1 MIDESLLKSNFIGRD
16 GFRWWIGQ
24 IPPIESMGNQ
34 PNGSGWG
41 NRTKVRI
48 LGYHPYDINELP
60 DEELPWAQILLSTTD
75 GSGASNYGTSH
86 KIRPGDIVFGFF
98 LDGDN
103 AQIPVISGCFGRTD
117 QVPGAGYSSPFVPF
131 TGYTDRIP
139 NDGSKLKRNEQG
151 DEGNKAQESPVN
163 LPPSVANRNNQIPSF
178 GGIGDTVVLATN
190 KPGSKI
196 EKIQNELENAIKFL
210 ENIKSYPNLAQ
221 EWIDD
226 RVDELC
232 EEVSK
237 KIEGITNDIVSGVV
251 NDTYEK
257 LQDPLK
263 QGAEAVNDK
272 VKSAVEAAT
281 GSGST
286 GRLAGAKAQEATIKP
301 VQELQ
306 KLIPCLISN
315 IIKGLGG
322 LIGDMVCGLLKNV
335 ANVVKCVIDQFIGG
349 LLNGI
354 IDLIISGMSA
364 VLGGLSLLLSFSGF
378 NLGDSI
384 RQSAEGLLGIPF
396 SLNCGEEPEEEGVK
410 KWTIGSGPE
419 QSSSFNINDI
429 LSLANTANA
438 IASDPASILSGLAG
452 IAGSLDF
459 LSADISNPNFKGGLG
474 NCYAGPPVACLPPT
488 INIFGGGG
496 SGASALPIFGSIV
509 GNTASIIGA
518 VITSGGSGYTY
529 PPFVSIKDNCRRGY
543 GAVAQTVIR
552 NGRVTA
558 VLLNSEGEGYTRGE
572 NRDVTISRVIVENPG
587 FNYQQGDI
595 AIDNFGNEYELVI
608 DTVSN
613 FNDENEI
620 GTTGSIASVTPPIN
634 IKEITDRPVIK
645 VISKTGAGAKLKPVF
660 AFREEVE
667 RQQNIS
673 GFQRKVENV
682 IDCIT

>member
-24 IPPIESMGNQ
+24 IPPIESMGDQ

-41 NRTKVRI
+41 NRSKVRI
-48 LGYHPYDINELP
+48 LGYHPYDTNELP
-60 DEELPWAQILLSTTD
+60 NEELPWAQILLSPTD

-151 DEGNKAQESPVN
+151 DEGNTAQESPVN

-178 GGIGDTVVLATN
+178 SGIGDTVVLATN

-210 ENIKSYPNLAQ
+210 ENIKSYPNIAQ

-226 RVDELC
+226 KVEQLC
-232 EEVSK
+232 EEISK

-263 QGAEAVNDK
+263 QGAEAVYDN
-272 VKSAVEAAT
+272 VNSTVTAASGSKSA
-281 GSGST
+281 GH
-286 GRLAGAKAQEATIKP
+286 LAGAKAQEATIKP

-315 IIKGLGG
+315 IIKSLAG
-322 LIGDMVCGLLKNV
+322 LIKDMVCALLKNV
-335 ANVVKCVIDQFIGG
+335 ANVVSCVIDQFIGG

-396 SLNCGEEPEEEGVK
+396 SLNCNEEPEEEGVE

-419 QSSSFNINDI
+419 QSSSFDINDI
-429 LSLANTANA
+429 LSLANTASA
-438 IASDPASILSGLAG
+438 IASDPASALSGLAG
-452 IAGSLDF
+452 IAGPLDF
-459 LSADISNPNFKGGLG
+459 LSADISIPDIGGVLN
-474 NCYAGPPVACLPPT
+474 NCYAGPPLACLPPT

-496 SGASALPIFGSIV
+496 SGASALPIFGSVV
-509 GNTASIIGA
+509 GDTASIIGA
-518 VITSGGSGYTY
+518 LITSGGSGYTY
-529 PPFVSIKDNCRRGY
+529 PPFVSIKDNCGRGY
-543 GAVAQTVIR
+543 GGVAQSVIR
-552 NGRVTA
+552 NGEVVSIT
-558 VLLNSEGEGYTRGE
+558 VNSEGEGYTRGE
-572 NRDVTISRVIVENPG
+572 NPDVTISNVIVENPG
-587 FNYQQGDI
+587 FNYQKTDK
-595 AIDNFGNEYELVI
+595 AVDNLGNEYDLVI
-608 DTVSN
+608 DN
-613 FNDENEI
+613 
-620 GTTGSIASVTPPIN
+620 GSIVYATPIN
-634 IKEITDRPVIK
+634 ISEVNDRPVIR
-645 VISKTGAGAKLKPVF
+645 VISNTGSGAKLKPVF
-660 AFREEVE
+660 GLRGDDTGE
-667 RQQNIS
+667 IK
-673 GFQRKVENV
+673 KVV
-682 IDCIT
+682 DCVL

>member
-24 IPPIESMGNQ
+24 IPPIESMGDQ
-34 PNGSGWG
+34 PNGVGWG

-48 LGYHPYDINELP
+48 LGYHPYDVNELP
-60 DEELPWAQILLSTTD
+60 NEELPWAQILLSTTD

-151 DEGNKAQESPVN
+151 DEGNTAQESPVN
-163 LPPSVANRNNQIPSF
+163 LPPSVANRINQISYF
-178 GGIGDTVVLATN
+178 SGIGDTVYLATN

-196 EKIQNELENAIKFL
+196 NKIQNELENAIKFL
-210 ENIKSYPNLAQ
+210 ENIKSYPNIAQ

-226 RVDELC
+226 RVEELC

-257 LQDPLK
+257 IIPAAN
-263 QGAEAVNDK
+263 QGAESLYNQVNST
-272 VKSAVEAAT
+272 VTAAT
-281 GSGST
+281 GSKST
-286 GRLAGAKAQEATIKP
+286 GHLAGAKAQEATIKP

-315 IIKGLGG
+315 IIKSLAG
-322 LIGDMVCGLLKNV
+322 LIKDMVCALLKNV

-396 SLNCGEEPEEEGVK
+396 SLNCGEEPEEEGVE

-419 QSSSFNINDI
+419 QSSSFDINDI

-438 IASDPASILSGLAG
+438 IASDPASTLSGLAG
-452 IAGSLDF
+452 IAGPLDF
-459 LSADISNPNFKGGLG
+459 LSVDISNPDFEGGLS

-496 SGASALPIFGSIV
+496 SGASALPIFGSVV
-509 GNTASIIGA
+509 GDTASIIGA

-529 PPFVSIKDNCRRGY
+529 PPFISIKDNCGRGY
-543 GAVAQTVIR
+543 GAVAQTVIQ
-552 NGRVTA
+552 NGRVAA
-558 VLLNSEGEGYTRGE
+558 VLINSEGEGYTRGE

-587 FNYQQGDI
+587 FNYQQSDI
-595 AIDNFGNEYELVI
+595 AIDNFGNEYELAI

-634 IKEITDRPVIK
+634 IKEITDRPVIR
-645 VISKTGAGAKLKPVF
+645 VISKTGAGVKLKPVF
-660 AFREEVE
+660 EFREEVE
-667 RQQNIS
+667 KQQNIS

>member
-24 IPPIESMGNQ
+24 IPPIESMGDQ
-34 PNGSGWG
+34 PNGAGWG

-48 LGYHPYDINELP
+48 LGYHPYDTNELP
-60 DEELPWAQILLSTTD
+60 NEELPWAQILLSTTD

-151 DEGNKAQESPVN
+151 DEGNTAQESPVN
-163 LPPSVANRNNQIPSF
+163 LPPSVANRNNQISYSRS
-178 GGIGDTVVLATN
+178 IGNTVYLATN

-196 EKIQNELENAIKFL
+196 GKIQNELENAIKFL
-210 ENIKSYPNLAQ
+210 ENIKSYPNIAQ
-221 EWIDD
+221 AWIDEQ
-226 RVDELC
+226 VEKLC
-232 EEVSK
+232 EEISK
-237 KIEGITNDIVSGVV
+237 KIEGIANDIVGGVV

-257 LQDPLK
+257 MIPALN
-263 QGAEAVNDK
+263 QGAEAVYDQVNST
-272 VKSAVEAAT
+272 VTAA
-281 GSGST
+281 SGSKST
-286 GRLAGAKAQEATIKP
+286 GHLAGAKAQEATIKP

-306 KLIPCLISN
+306 KLVPCLISN
-315 IIKGLGG
+315 IVKGLAG
-322 LIGDMVCGLLKNV
+322 LIKDMVCALLENV
-335 ANVVKCVIDQFIGG
+335 TNVVTCVIDQFIGG
-349 LLNGI
+349 LLNAI
-354 IDLIISGMSA
+354 IDLILSGMSS
-364 VLGGLSLLLSFSGF
+364 VLGGLSLLLSFSNF
-378 NLGDSI
+378 NLGNSI

-396 SLNCGEEPEEEGVK
+396 SLNCGEEPEEDGVE

-429 LSLANTANA
+429 LSLANTANS
-438 IASDPASILSGLAG
+438 IASDPASELSGLAG
-452 IAGSLDF
+452 IAGPLDF
-459 LSADISNPNFKGGLG
+459 LNADISNPNFEGGLS

-496 SGASALPIFGSIV
+496 SGASALPIFGSVV
-509 GNTASIIGA
+509 GDTASIIGA

-529 PPFVSIKDNCRRGY
+529 PPFVSVKDNCGKGY
-543 GAVAQTVIR
+543 GAVAQTAIQ

-572 NRDVTISRVIVENPG
+572 NLDVSISRVFIENPG
-587 FNYQQGDI
+587 INYQKGDI
-595 AIDNFGNEYELVI
+595 AVDNFGNEYELVI
-608 DTVSN
+608 DT
-613 FNDENEI
+613 
-620 GTTGSIASVTPPIN
+620 GTNGNIGSIASVTPPIN
-634 IKEITDRPVIK
+634 IKEITDRPMIR
-645 VISKTGAGAKLKPVF
+645 VISKTGSGAKLKPVF
-660 AFREEVE
+660 ELKEEI
-667 RQQNIS
+667 QKAQNAS
-673 GFQRKVENV
+673 GFQRKVETV
-682 IDCIT
+682 IDCVT